1 MGTREERLNRKFEYL
16 YKRYDL
22 AFEDIDCGIKKLNLN
37 FEDDYGSIIKVHRAI
52 RAQRKEIKSYPSFD
66 KDVNLQELNERL
78 FFLNKEVMYLLEK
91 QYNIVQ
97 FTVNDKGEECYVQAP

>member
-1 MGTREERLNRKFEYL
+1 MSREERLNAKFQYL
-16 YKRYDL
+16 FNRYEL
-22 AFEDIDCGIKKLNLN
+22 AFEGLNCNVEKLNLN
-37 FEDDYGSIIKVHRAI
+37 FEDDCGAIIKIHRAI
-52 RAQRKEIKSYPSFD
+52 RAQRKEIKSSPSFD

-78 FFLNKEVMYLLEK
+78 FFLNKEIMYLLEK